1 MYGFI
6 DRRATELNDI
16 LFENER
22 LRNSAIMRARESGV
36 ENENLR
42 RTSASWLRLLFSI
55 HLDLF
60 QRRLLFQR

>member
-55 HLDLF
+55 
-60 QRRLLFQR
+60 QYSP